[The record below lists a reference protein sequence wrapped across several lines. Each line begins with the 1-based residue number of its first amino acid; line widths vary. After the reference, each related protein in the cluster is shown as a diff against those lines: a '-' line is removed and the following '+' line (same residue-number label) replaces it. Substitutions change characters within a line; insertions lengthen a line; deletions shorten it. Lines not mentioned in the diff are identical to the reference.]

1 MLQSGDGVPRRRRS
15 IRSTSCSSKIH
26 GIAEEMHD
34 KLQKASKNFQG
45 EEWKRAAES
54 LPHKIGIDSFKR
66 KCKWSKEEDDILL
79 QMVNL
84 HGPKNWSTIARA
96 MPGRSRIQCQER
108 WTFYLDP
115 AVNKQT
121 WSEQEELTLIHAHQ
135 IHGNKWCELAKLFPG
150 RTRKAIKNHWVG
162 PMKRKLNSYL
172 ARGLLEQF
180 QNLPDDPL
188 IPNNK
193 RSSTLK
199 SSQDSSK
206 NSQLSSD
213 LLMRSKSKQGLTK
226 PAENA
231 STMKGKGSDS
241 VNAKGFG
248 AHLVDVSQKVDG
260 QMARSKFPVVTHK
273 KMVLSSSSVDL
284 KVSVANTGLSP
295 ARSSQSSDVHF
306 DKICGSADP
315 ELPELHLSNIAD
327 LLDMSYCESLMIIP
341 PGSPNDGNSVHECD
355 INCLKEIPHGLHL
368 H

>member
-1 MLQSGDGVPRRRRS
+1 MV
-15 IRSTSCSSKIH
+15 ISCT
-26 GIAEEMHD
+26 
-34 KLQKASKNFQG
+34 
-45 EEWKRAAES
+45 
-54 LPHKIGIDSFKR
+54 
-66 KCKWSKEEDDILL
+66 
-79 QMVNL
+79 V
-84 HGPKNWSTIARA
+84 
-96 MPGRSRIQCQER
+96 
-108 WTFYLDP
+108 
-115 AVNKQT
+115 
-121 WSEQEELTLIHAHQ
+121 
-135 IHGNKWCELAKLFPG
+135 
-150 RTRKAIKNHWVG
+150 RTGKAIKNHWVG

-199 SSQDSSK
+199 GSQDSSK

-213 LLMRSKSKQGLTK
+213 LLIRSKSKQGLTK

-260 QMARSKFPVVTHK
+260 QMARSKLPVVTHK
-273 KMVLSSSSVDL
+273 NMVLSSSVDL
-284 KVSVANTGLSP
+284 KVSVANTGLYP
-295 ARSSQSSDVHF
+295 ARSSQSSHVHF
-306 DKICGSADP
+306 DEICGSADP

-341 PGSPNDGNSVHECD
+341 PGSPHDGNLVH
-355 INCLKEIPHGLHL
+355 GM
-368 H
+368 